1 MRGPQSIVIPP
12 SVEETSTLTP
22 QKTCSQSLVLSPIFH
37 LEGNNKHA
45 SSESE
50 IEPDP
55 EPETQPNPNPGD
67 SEEYDTESEP
77 SPMSKSDPI
86 PLSNMDNPMFGYCLS
101 PWKYPA
107 LEKANIFS

>member
-22 QKTCSQSLVLSPIFH
+22 QKNRKTCSQSLVLSPIFH

-55 EPETQPNPNPGD
+55 EPETLRSMTLN
-67 SEEYDTESEP
+67 P
-77 SPMSKSDPI
+77 SPV
-86 PLSNMDNPMFGYCLS
+86 LCLNLTQ
-101 PWKYPA
+101 YPCQIWITLCLDIA
-107 LEKANIFS
+107 

>member
-22 QKTCSQSLVLSPIFH
+22 QMNRKTCSQSLVLSSIFQ

-67 SEEYDTESEP
+67 SEES
-77 SPMSKSDPI
+77 
-86 PLSNMDNPMFGYCLS
+86 
-101 PWKYPA
+101 
-107 LEKANIFS
+107 